1 MSVTDI
7 RIEPMRVTYTPPG
20 ESALDLGLTENEIA
34 WAYEL
39 GLADV
44 QAQQEGTNIITQLVT
59 GENHTV
65 TLSIKE
71 TDFENLKA
79 IYQIA
84 VPGAKQ
90 FLIVLDSNDDIDFN
104 EGAGSLFATLDAGSF
119 TPDALC
125 AEIAS
130 KMTTAAVA
138 TISCSFSV
146 VTNKFTIS
154 SDGATFELEW
164 LTGANA
170 ATSIGSDIGYD
181 VTADDT
187 GSTSYEADNETDEAL
202 RFGKGR
208 LFSSTIDRAGEL
220 NLHPIRLPDSDKSK
234 DFTFWLAF
242 PNPSGIT
249 FTGDSELVIEA
260 PFTIYPDSTKPD
272 DFQRMVIGDPTG
284 FRSDVA

>member
-7 RIEPMRVTYTPPG
+7 RIEPMRVTFTPPG
-20 ESALDLGLTENEIA
+20 ESALDLGLTENEIS

-44 QAQQEGTNIITQLVT
+44 QAQQEGTNIITKLVT

-90 FLIVLDSNDDIDFN
+90 FLITLGSNDDIDFN
-104 EGAGSLFATLDAGSF
+104 EGAGSLLATLDAGSF
-119 TPDALC
+119 TPDEMC

-130 KMTTAAVA
+130 KMTAAAVA
-138 TISCSFSV
+138 TISCAFST
-146 VTNKFTIS
+146 VTNLFTIS
-154 SDGATFELEW
+154 SDGGTFELEW
-164 LTGANA
+164 ASGANV
-170 ATSIGSDIGYD
+170 ATSVGPTIGYD
-181 VTADDT
+181 VVDDT
-187 GSTSYEADNETDEAL
+187 AGVSHESDTAVDEAL

-220 NLHPIRLPDSDKSK
+220 NLHPIRLPDSDKSG
-234 DFTFWLAF
+234 DFTYWLAF
-242 PNPSGIT
+242 PNPTGIT
-249 FTGDSELVIEA
+249 FTGDAELTVEA
-260 PFTIYPDSTKPD
+260 PFTVYPDASKPD
-272 DFQRMVIGDPTG
+272 NFNRMVIGDPTG
-284 FRSDVA
+284 FRNDTP